1 MSMKD
6 RVQSA
11 PSGNEVLVSSGMSN
25 RPVSASHDPELSRF
39 LDGIVDLSATRHQL
53 GPEAFIA
60 GLEDRAEQFRLLL
73 PYRTERA
80 LTQRLSAFAR
90 RRLELVD
97 DASEY
102 ALATEEVMLLSTAL
116 ESSAP
121 LAFPAL
127 KATLELLSGKLAEQG
142 VPALFGKLLKH
153 TRQLARQHG
162 DAELE
167 AWVQGVVKA
176 LPDD

>member
-1 MSMKD
+1 
-6 RVQSA
+6 
-11 PSGNEVLVSSGMSN
+11 MSN
-25 RPVSASHDPELSRF
+25 RPLSASHDPELAQF
-39 LDGIVDLSATRHQL
+39 LDAVVDLASARHGL
-53 GPEAFIA
+53 GPEAFLSA
-60 GLEDRAEQFRLLL
+60 LEDRAEQFRRLL

-80 LTQRLSAFAR
+80 LVQRLSAFAR
-90 RRLELVD
+90 KRFELID

-102 ALATEEVMLLSTAL
+102 ALASAEVMLLSTAL
-116 ESSAP
+116 GSSAK

-127 KATLELLSGKLAEQG
+127 KETLELLSGRLGEEG

-162 DAELE
+162 DTELE
-167 AWVQGVVKA
+167 GWVQGVVKA